1 MDNDYRCRMES
12 ESSVG
17 DDFDGM
23 EPMSFDDLF
32 ISYTNF
38 NQEPNKGDSND
49 SDSSPNEDPK
59 VNLFSVAMSLRRKE
73 KGCNV
78 MPLEL
83 RPKTRSTKN
92 WLKAVN
98 LIKDRADPWEEFHL
112 DELKVEKAVRHHY
125 SALNKTWSTE
135 EVVVKMGNTS
145 FAAGAMRECFRM
157 KKLSNF
163 SQNQDWARDSNNYV
177 AKSYMDASVSKEIY
191 FEDVKLQMDAKLWG
205 EEFNRHNPPKKID
218 IFMMSVLEMIE
229 RPDKP
234 LFHIEHYIAG
244 EYVKYNSNSG
254 YVDNHLVRQTP
265 HAFSHFTFERSGHE
279 MIVVDVQGVG
289 DLYTDPQIHTSDGV
303 EYGDGNLGV
312 KGMALFF
319 HSHECNAICQSL
331 GLAKFDLAPKEV
343 DEIKSGSSTGV
354 KSNSQTILRGQELL
368 VETPSES
375 DRADHFG
382 NFFRMRSISHM
393 SVGSSTS
400 NDLDENGTN
409 GITNGTNRSTTD
421 SNDKSTT
428 DSIGSNEDDQN
439 HTKSFKRQP
448 TTGSLHN
455 DQDIKS
461 FQDNLEKKAKPSNLS
476 SELNNHHDTSILGQV
491 HLALATYHEICR
503 FTDNGTYDHEVALF
517 HLKAA
522 AECGI
527 ISAIISV
534 ARMYFGLSHD
544 ILSEVTLEH
553 EDVEKLSKGL
563 DYMKMAAQAME
574 RSALVFMAQS
584 YEFGINGADLDLDQ
598 SLYWYESV
606 IALDK
611 EEGCDTEDMSLDS
624 PPYIVIAKTAHLWL
638 AGNLKQGRDPKKAG
652 DLYNEAAEVA
662 MNCMKGKMANK
673 YYMLAEE
680 AYGEAE
686 DE

>member
-1 MDNDYRCRMES
+1 MDNIYRLRMES

-17 DDFDGM
+17 DEFDGM

-32 ISYTNF
+32 IRYTNL
-38 NQEPNKGDSND
+38 NQETNNHD
-49 SDSSPNEDPK
+49 SDSSPMEDPK
-59 VNLFSVAMSLRRKE
+59 VTLFSVAMSLRRKE

-98 LIKDRADPWEEFHL
+98 LIKDRADPWEQFHL
-112 DELKVEKAVRHHY
+112 DELKVEKAIRHHY

-177 AKSYMDASVSKEIY
+177 AKSYMDTSVSKEIY

-218 IFMMSVLEMIE
+218 IFMMSVLEMTE
-229 RPDKP
+229 RPGKP
-234 LFHIEHYIAG
+234 LFHIEHYIDG

-368 VETPSES
+368 VESPSES

-382 NFFRMRSISHM
+382 NFFRLRSISHM
-393 SVGSSTS
+393 SVGSTTS

-409 GITNGTNRSTTD
+409 GTTNGTNRSTTD
-421 SNDKSTT
+421 YNGTDKSNT
-428 DSIGSNEDDQN
+428 DSNGSNEDDQN
-439 HTKSFKRQP
+439 HPKVFKRQL
-448 TTGSLHN
+448 TNGSVHN

-461 FQDNLEKKAKPSNLS
+461 FQDNLEGKAKPSNLS
-476 SELNNHHDTSILGQV
+476 SELNNDHHDTSILGQV

-534 ARMYFGLSHD
+534 ARIYFGLPHD
-544 ILSEVTLEH
+544 ILPEVTIDH
-553 EDVEKLSKGL
+553 EDVDKLSKGL

-624 PPYIVIAKTAHLWL
+624 SPYIVIAKTAQLWL
-638 AGNLKQGRDPKKAG
+638 AGNLKQGRDPNKAG
-652 DLYNEAAEVA
+652 DLYNDAAEVA
-662 MNCMKGKMANK
+662 MNCVKGKMANK

-680 AYGEAE
+680 AYGEAD